1 MINDLFGANAPFL
14 ALAILALLF
23 VAFALEA
30 YPPDVTAAGAAALFI
45 LFGLVPQDEV
55 MGVFANSAP
64 ITIGAMFV
72 VSGAL
77 VRTGVLDTLATAIIA
92 HARHRPVLAVL
103 TFLVATVAGSAFMN
117 NTPVV
122 LVLIPVVIRLAG
134 SLDLAPTRLLIPLS
148 YMAILGGTCTLI
160 GTSTNILVD
169 GIATRSG
176 LEPFS
181 IFEIAPV
188 GLITSA
194 VGALA
199 LLVLGRWLL
208 PNGDVVGDAGSSE
221 ETEFLS
227 EVTILDNYPG
237 VEGELLDAPDF
248 RRDGVRV
255 AGLRRGGKILRDLDA
270 IVLQTSDV
278 VIVVT
283 NTSEL
288 LTLAEC
294 KGLSVGLRRRSSM
307 PQDGDLK
314 VVEAI
319 VTPNHATTG
328 QQISNLSLG
337 RNAGVRVL
345 GVFRQGHV
353 AGADL
358 SSARL
363 RPADRLLLEATPDGL
378 RALAET
384 DDVVSISDTGG
395 RAYRRKQAPIALL
408 ALVGIV
414 GLAAFGVM
422 PISILSLIAVAA
434 ILVLR
439 CIDSD
444 EAWSSVDGS
453 ILVLI
458 FAMLIIGAGLENTGA
473 VALIVEALTP
483 ILTGLPPFATL
494 FAVYAIASIL
504 TEIVTNNAVAVV
516 FTPIVIALAGQLG
529 VDARPF
535 VVAVMMA
542 ASASFATPI
551 GYQTNTLVYLAGNY
565 RFVDF
570 LKIGIP
576 MNIIVGITS
585 TLAISLFFPM

>member
-1 MINDLFGANAPFL
+1 MITDLIGANAPYL

-23 VAFALEA
+23 VAFAIEA

-77 VRTGVLDTLATAIIA
+77 VRTGVLDALAKIIIS
-92 HARHRPVLAVL
+92 HARERPFLAVL

-122 LVLIPVVIRLAG
+122 LVLIPVVIRLAA
-134 SLDLAPTRLLIPLS
+134 SLDLAPKRLLIPLS

-169 GIATRSG
+169 GIATQNG

-188 GLITSA
+188 GLVTAA
-194 VGALA
+194 VGAVA

-208 PNGDVVGDAGSSE
+208 PDGDVGGDTGSE
-221 ETEFLS
+221 EINFLS
-227 EVTILDNYPG
+227 EVVILGTYSG
-237 VEGELLDAPDF
+237 VEGAIADAPDF

-255 AGLRRGGKILRDLDA
+255 AGLRRGGTILRNLDDL
-270 IVLQTSDV
+270 VLQTGDA

-283 NTSEL
+283 STSEL
-288 LTLAEC
+288 LTMAEQ
-294 KGLSVGLRRRSSM
+294 KGLSVGLRRRASL
-307 PQDGDLK
+307 PQDVDLK

-328 QQISNLSLG
+328 QRIANLSLG

-363 RPADRLLLEATPDGL
+363 RPADRLLLEATPEGL

-384 DDVVSISDTGG
+384 DDVVAISDPGG
-395 RAYRRKQAPIALL
+395 RAYRRRQAPVALL
-408 ALVGIV
+408 ALLGIV
-414 GLAAFGVM
+414 GLAALNVM
-422 PISILSLIAVAA
+422 PIGILALIAVAA

-444 EAWSSVDGS
+444 EAWQSVDGS

-473 VALIVEALTP
+473 VALIVETLTP
-483 ILTGLPPFATL
+483 LLNGLPPLVTL
-494 FAVYAIASIL
+494 LAIYAIASIL

-516 FTPIVIALAGQLG
+516 FTPIVISLAGQLG
-529 VDARPF
+529 VDPRPF

-565 RFVDF
+565 RFIDF
-570 LKIGIP
+570 MKIGIP
-576 MNIIVGITS
+576 MNVIVGITS
-585 TLAISLFFPM
+585 TLAISLFFPF

>member
-1 MINDLFGANAPFL
+1 MITDFIGANAPYVS
-14 ALAILALLF
+14 LAILVLLF
-23 VAFALEA
+23 VAFAIEM

-45 LFGLVPQDEV
+45 MLGLVPQDEV

-77 VRTGVLDTLATAIIA
+77 VRTGVLDALAKLIIA

-122 LVLIPVVIRLAG
+122 LVLIPVVIRLAA
-134 SLDLAPTRLLIPLS
+134 SLNLAPTRLLIPLS

-169 GIATRSG
+169 GIATQNG

-188 GLITSA
+188 GLVTAA
-194 VGALA
+194 VGAVA

-208 PNGDVVGDAGSSE
+208 PDGEAGGTLGDGEAN
-221 ETEFLS
+221 FLS
-227 EVTILDNYPG
+227 EVIILGTYPG
-237 VEGELLDAPDF
+237 GGAPLGDAPDF

-255 AGLRRGGKILRDLDA
+255 AGVRRGGTILRNLDDLVLRTGDA
-270 IVLQTSDV
+270 

-288 LTLAEC
+288 LTLAEQ
-294 KGLSVGLRRRSSM
+294 KGLSVGLRHRASLA
-307 PQDGDLK
+307 QDAELK

-328 QQISNLSLG
+328 QRIANLSLG

-345 GVFRQGHV
+345 GVFRHGHV
-353 AGADL
+353 AGEDL
-358 SSARL
+358 SSVRL

-384 DDVVSISDTGG
+384 SDVVSISGPGG
-395 RAYRRKQAPIALL
+395 RAYRRRQAPVALL
-408 ALVGIV
+408 ALLGVV
-414 GLAAFGVM
+414 GLAALNVM
-422 PISILSLIAVAA
+422 PIGILALIAVAA
-434 ILVLR
+434 ILVMR

-444 EAWSSVDGS
+444 EAWQSVDGS

-458 FAMLIIGAGLENTGA
+458 FAMLIIGAGLEATGA
-473 VALIVEALTP
+473 VVLIVDTLTP
-483 ILTGLPPFATL
+483 LLNGMPPFVTL
-494 FAVYAIASIL
+494 LAVYAIASIL

-516 FTPIVIALAGQLG
+516 FTPIVISLAEPLG
-529 VDARPF
+529 VDPRPF

-570 LKIGIP
+570 LKIGLP
-576 MNIIVGITS
+576 MNVIVGLTS
-585 TLAISLFFPM
+585 TLAISVFFPL